1 MADFVVGDVVVLKS
15 GGPKMTVTLILGQEG
30 TPRPVAHAAK
40 QTGYADGDL
49 FCSWFV
55 NEEKKST
62 FFRAAEVKKE
72 SA

>member
-1 MADFVVGDVVVLKS
+1 MAEFVVGDVVVLKS

-30 TPRPVAHAAK
+30 TPKPVAHAAK
-40 QTGYADGDL
+40 LGGYADGDL

-72 SA
+72 A